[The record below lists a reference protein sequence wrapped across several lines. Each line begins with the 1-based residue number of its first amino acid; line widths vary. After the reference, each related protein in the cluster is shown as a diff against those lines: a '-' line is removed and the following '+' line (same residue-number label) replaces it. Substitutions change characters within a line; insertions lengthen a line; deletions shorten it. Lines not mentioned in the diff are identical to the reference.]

1 MTAMS
6 AIRFSDALALARV
19 RNASDV
25 HLEAGIAPV
34 LRVDGE
40 LYYADEPPMSAEDL
54 SCIAEA
60 LLDGR
65 ALDVEGDVSVTRWD
79 PDAGAVRVH
88 FYRVLGGIAIAM
100 RMLPACVPSLE
111 TLRLPEAVAR
121 IATAERGLAIFA
133 GPTGSGKS
141 TTMAAVVDRI
151 NARSAKRIVTI
162 EDPIEYRHSN
172 RRSVVTQREIGRD
185 TPDLA
190 SALRGALRADPDV
203 IVVGELRDP
212 EAIRGALTAAETGH
226 LVFATV
232 HTGDAP
238 QTVDRLV
245 DAFSGA
251 AAGQIRAQLAGV
263 LVAVV
268 CQRLVRRIDG
278 CGRRAAAEIM
288 IGTEGVR
295 NLIRDG
301 KSHQLANAIAT
312 GKQFGMQALDQHLD
326 ELRRAR
332 EIV

>member
-1 MTAMS
+1 MPAMG
-6 AIRFSDALALARV
+6 AIRLRDAVQMARL

-25 HLEAGIAPV
+25 HLEAGVPPV
-34 LRVDGE
+34 LRVDGD
-40 LYYADEPPMSAEDL
+40 LQYVDEAPLHAHEVVE
-54 SCIAEA
+54 IAQA
-60 LLDGR
+60 LLEGR
-65 ALDVEGDVSVTRWD
+65 TIGDEGDISVTRWD
-79 PDAGAVRVH
+79 DDGGATRVH
-88 FYRVLGGIAIAM
+88 AYRTCSGIVIAM
-100 RMLPACVPSLE
+100 RMLPAGVPSLE
-111 TLRLPEAVAR
+111 ALRLPDAVA
-121 IATAERGLAIFA
+121 ALAAQERGLAIFA

-162 EDPIEYRHSN
+162 EDPIEYRHCN
-172 RRSVVTQREIGRD
+172 RRSVITQREIGRD
-185 TPDLA
+185 TPSLA
-190 SALRGALRADPDV
+190 DALRGALRADPDV

-245 DAFSGA
+245 DAFTGA
-251 AAGQIRAQLAGV
+251 AAEQVRAQLAGV
-263 LVAVV
+263 LIGVV
-268 CQRLVRRIDG
+268 CQRLVRRADG

-288 IGTEGVR
+288 IATEGVK

-312 GKQFGMQALDQHLD
+312 GRQFGMQSLDQHLR
-326 ELRRAR
+326 ELRHLR
-332 EIV
+332 EIA